1 MAKGYAQTYSMDY
14 SDTFSFV
21 AKMTYFRLFISLAD
35 THNRDLHP
43 LDIKNVFLYRDLQDE
58 VYMEQP
64 LGFAA
69 QGEIWKVCRLL
80 KSLYGLKMNPHAWF
94 GKYAKQL
101 RNLACKKVNMTTLS
115 SIGIPVPVSFY
126 LVLVVYV
133 DDIVITRSDSKDIS
147 SLKSFLHDQFH
158 TKDLRML
165 RHFLC
170 VEVMWSK
177 HGIFLSQG
185 NMC

>member
-21 AKMTYFRLFISLAD
+21 AKMTYFRLFISLAA

-80 KSLYGLKMNPHAWF
+80 KSLYGLKQNPHAWF
-94 GKYAKQL
+94 GKYSQAVEKFGMQKSKYDHSFFY
-101 RNLACKKVNMTTLS
+101 RNS
-115 SIGIPVPVSFY
+115 SSGIILPS
-126 LVLVVYV
+126 
-133 DDIVITRSDSKDIS
+133 TS
-147 SLKSFLHDQFH
+147 SV
-158 TKDLRML
+158 
-165 RHFLC
+165 C
-170 VEVMWSK
+170 
-177 HGIFLSQG
+177 G
-185 NMC
+185 